1 MSRLPAWPWIVLVLV
16 SATARAGSWADLW
29 ATPDQQAQH
38 LLDRGRPAQA
48 ALLFSDPRRRAYAE
62 LRAGHYSAAARLL
75 APFDDIDSQYNRG
88 NALARAGELSAAL
101 AAYNAALARAPAALD
116 VRHNRDLVARALRQQ
131 SAQHARR
138 EGDEPEEGDDSYRVS
153 DETRVDGDAQ
163 SRKGTGPDSTPSTG
177 GGNSAGASHDQS
189 ADTSVEEA
197 QRDAEA
203 AAALRRGR
211 AESGQPQGA
220 TAGTNSASGH
230 TNDADALR
238 VRAARKGA
246 PFSEA
251 STEQAL
257 ALEQWLRRIPED
269 PGGLLR
275 RKFLIEHLMRE
286 QGNEP

>member
-1 MSRLPAWPWIVLVLV
+1 MSRLAVWTLLVLA
-16 SATARAGSWADLW
+16 SAAARAGSWADLW

-38 LLDRGRPAQA
+38 LLDSGRPAQA
-48 ALLFSDPRRRAYAE
+48 APLFSDPRRRAYAE
-62 LRAGHYSAAARLL
+62 LQAGHYSTAARLL
-75 APFDDIDSQYNRG
+75 APFEDADSQYNRG

-101 AAYNAALARAPAALD
+101 AAYDAALAHAPAALD

-131 SAQHARR
+131 NAQHAHR
-138 EGDEPEEGDDSYRVS
+138 EGDEPEEGADNYRVS

-163 SRKGTGPDSTPSTG
+163 SRKGTGPESTPSTG
-177 GGNSAGASHDQS
+177 GGNSAGSSNEQS
-189 ADTSVEEA
+189 ADPSVEQA

-211 AESGQPQGA
+211 SEPGQQRGA
-220 TAGTNSASGH
+220 TAGTQSGSAH
-230 TNDADALR
+230 ANDADALR

-286 QGNEP
+286 QGSEP